1 MGARTRTLNEF
12 GTRPATRADKPTRHS
27 ISRLAKNQKR
37 DAPLKES
44 SRDGSGLLLIRVLLE
59 KKGFGTPPLPPP
71 NNRTLFVAV
80 ALRDLLLLGH
90 TSTSA
95 RRSLLRRAVVACAA
109 LPFACYSAYRSFV
122 ARLCQKR
129 HQLLS
134 TSLKSYR
141 FYGD

>member
-1 MGARTRTLNEF
+1 MDPPG
-12 GTRPATRADKPTRHS
+12 PP
-27 ISRLAKNQKR
+27 
-37 DAPLKES
+37 
-44 SRDGSGLLLIRVLLE
+44 SGLLLIRVLFR
-59 KKGFGTPPLPPP
+59 KKRVWDSLKTLPLTTGVVPS
-71 NNRTLFVAV
+71 RRLVV
-80 ALRDLLLLGH
+80 ALRDLTLLGH

-95 RRSLLRRAVVACAA
+95 RRSRLRRAVVACAA
-109 LPFACYSAYRSFV
+109 LPFACYSAGRSFV